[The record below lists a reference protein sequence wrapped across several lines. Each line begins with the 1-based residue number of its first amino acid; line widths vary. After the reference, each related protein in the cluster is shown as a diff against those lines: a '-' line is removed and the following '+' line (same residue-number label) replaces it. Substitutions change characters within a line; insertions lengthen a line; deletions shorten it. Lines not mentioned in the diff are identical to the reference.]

1 MRRWLLKQNEDKIK
15 SEKQKQPVV
24 YSIMYVLMAGWKE
37 LVIDVMKLTDETRGL
52 NKDIDKLQSH
62 VVEIDKRVVRL
73 ETLVEVSTYQVMQ
86 TKLTED
92 TK

>member
-24 YSIMYVLMAGWKE
+24 YSIVYALMAGWKE
-37 LVIDVMKLTDETRGL
+37 LLIDVMKLTDETRGL

-62 VVEIDKRVVRL
+62 VVEVDKRVVRL

>member
-24 YSIMYVLMAGWKE
+24 YSIVYALMAGWKE
-37 LVIDVMKLTDETRGL
+37 LLIDVMKLTDETRGL

-62 VVEIDKRVVRL
+62 LVEVDKRVVRL